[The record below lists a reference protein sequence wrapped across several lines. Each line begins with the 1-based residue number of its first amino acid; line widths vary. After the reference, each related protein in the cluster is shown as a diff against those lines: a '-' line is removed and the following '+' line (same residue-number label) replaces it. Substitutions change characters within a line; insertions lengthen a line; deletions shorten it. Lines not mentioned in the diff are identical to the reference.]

1 MSSAPERCQ
10 IRPMTPADVEVVMA
24 IALSLPH
31 APQWRG
37 SAYQAALDPE
47 NRPQRIAL
55 VAWDA
60 ANVVAGFVVASFIP
74 PDAELET
81 IAVAARF
88 QREGLAR
95 RLFRALSDELR
106 LARVTNLVLEVR
118 ASNQPALALYRALGF
133 AQAGIRPCYYADP
146 VEDAILMSLNIE

>member
-1 MSSAPERCQ
+1 MPPSG
-10 IRPMTPADVEVVMA
+10 
-24 IALSLPH
+24 
-31 APQWRG
+31 RG

-55 VAWDA
+55 VAEDA
-60 ANVVAGFVVASFIP
+60 ANAVAGFVVASFIP

-106 LARVTNLVLEVR
+106 LARVTRSRSRGPRLKPAR
-118 ASNQPALALYRALGF
+118 AGSLSRL
-133 AQAGIRPCYYADP
+133 GIRPGRHP
-146 VEDAILMSLNIE
+146 PPLLR